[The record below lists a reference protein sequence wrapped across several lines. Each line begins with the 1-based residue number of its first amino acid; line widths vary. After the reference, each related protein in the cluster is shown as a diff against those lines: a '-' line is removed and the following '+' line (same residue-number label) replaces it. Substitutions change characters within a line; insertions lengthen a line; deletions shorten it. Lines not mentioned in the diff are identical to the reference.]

1 MRVAKINYWLNTCN
15 FPAYQSPFYMANYLH
30 GFIPEEQQRLIDQA
44 GFLAPKIFKKI
55 DFSGCEHLLEI
66 GSGVGAQTQALLSL
80 FPQLKITCVDY
91 SDSQIEK
98 AKENLK
104 GFEDRVTFS
113 VQDAMELNLDQTFDS
128 AYICWVLEHIAE
140 PRIVLEKVHRH
151 LKPGAKV
158 FLTEVFNSTHYTFPA
173 LPFAQ
178 KYYRAYNDFQ
188 TQIGGHPEIGASLG
202 NLLQQSGFTQISHWL
217 GGFHLDQTHPEELKA
232 MISFWVKL
240 MKSGAEHLIQA
251 GLVTEEEVRKMEEEY
266 HMLPENEN
274 AVFFIQFVQ
283 AFASV

>member
-1 MRVAKINYWLNTCN
+1 M
-15 FPAYQSPFYMANYLH
+15 SNYLH
-30 GFIPEEQQRLIDQA
+30 SFTLEEQQRLIDQA
-44 GFLAPKIFKKI
+44 GFLAPKIFSKV
-55 DFSGCEHLLEI
+55 DFSECEHLLEI
-66 GSGVGAQTQALLSL
+66 GSGVGAQTKVLLSL

-91 SDSQIEK
+91 SHSQIEK

-104 GFEDRVTFS
+104 GFEDRVTFL
-113 VQDAMELNLDQTFDS
+113 VQNAMELDLGQKFDS
-128 AYICWVLEHIAE
+128 VYICWVLEHISE
-140 PRIVLEKVHRH
+140 PGRVLEKVRSH
-151 LKPGAKV
+151 LKPGAMV
-158 FLTEVFNSTHYTFPA
+158 FLTEVFNSTYYTFPS

-188 TQIGGHPEIGASLG
+188 AQIGGHPEIGASLG
-202 NLLQQSGFTQISHWL
+202 NLLKQAGFTQISHWL

-232 MISFWVKL
+232 MVSFWVKL
-240 MKSGAEHLIQA
+240 MKSGAEQLIQA

-266 HMLPENEN
+266 HKLPENEN